1 MQRKKAVLINTKNA
15 KAICPNWNPMIFEDE
30 LDYANAR
37 LKQSRMPYQWH
48 WVSTP
53 PNLTGSV
60 VMSAPADNASAQL
73 CPRGDLL

>member
-1 MQRKKAVLINTKNA
+1 
-15 KAICPNWNPMIFEDE
+15 MIFEDE

>member
-1 MQRKKAVLINTKNA
+1 MQRKRAVLINTLDA
-15 KAICPNWNPMIFEDE
+15 KALCPDWRPMIFQDE

-53 PNLTGSV
+53 SNLTGSV
-60 VMSAPADNASAQL
+60 VMSAPADNASAEL
-73 CPRGDLL
+73 RPGGNLL